1 MKRSKLI
8 LLLFSLFLLSQPLTG
23 QELSKSGGNIKGGF
37 RFGLVASQISGDDL
51 AGYHKLG
58 GYAGL
63 FANTP
68 ISLSGKWRFQMELNF
83 VMKGS
88 QTFAYTREDGSLND
102 VYKLTL
108 LYTETPFLFQ
118 RELGY
123 FISPKNKTYTFF
135 FEVGPALNFLFY
147 QKESNMYGEIYRSH
161 DQLFKFWEA
170 AVIAGL
176 FCRIEDHW
184 GLSFRWSSSV
194 YPVRIQNWVFNRRIK
209 MQFNDYIAFTVQ
221 YHF

>member
-1 MKRSKLI
+1 MKRSRLI

-37 RFGLVASQISGDDL
+37 RVGLVASQISGDDL

-58 GYAGL
+58 AYAGL

-147 QKESNMYGEIYRSH
+147 QKERDMYGEIYRSH
-161 DQLFKFWEA
+161 DQLFNFWEA

-176 FCRIEDHW
+176 FCRIEDRW

-209 MQFNDYIAFTVQ
+209 MQFNDYIALTVQ

>member
-1 MKRSKLI
+1 MKRSRLI

-37 RFGLVASQISGDDL
+37 RVGLVASQISGDDL

-88 QTFAYTREDGSLND
+88 QTFVYAREDGSLND

-123 FISPKNKTYTFF
+123 YTSPGDKTYTFY
-135 FEVGPALNFLFY
+135 FEAGPSLNFLFH
-147 QKESNMYGEIYRSH
+147 QKETFNGEVMHRSP
-161 DQLFKFWEA
+161 LRFWEA

-194 YPVRIQNWVFNRRIK
+194 YPVRIPNWGSNRRIK
-209 MQFNDYIAFTVQ
+209 MQFNDYIAFSVQ